1 MYGPAERHQGLRPFR
16 WMDKTQK
23 EDQVTAVFVIMQNG
37 SPVKKEVTMSRQ
49 TLIEYNKKPKQK
61 WAELYEMIVRDKA
74 YISIKDLSNSN

>member
-1 MYGPAERHQGLRPFR
+1 
-16 WMDKTQK
+16 MDKTQK